1 MKRLMYALAVCSLFA
16 SMNVGTLNAEDDPS
30 VMVRPKENTPPHE
43 RSDGYILLDADVQSA
58 HPLFQLLVEP
68 LSAEWEARLVPPL
81 LHSLLRLAPFTTLR
95 VEPELGLRAVAVA
108 PGRLAL
114 VHRSSALDLG
124 AAELGLELLEVG
136 PASCML
142 LAVRQDAL
150 WNGFSDLNYGSTQ
163 PLRVE
168 AVSPAAKRK
177 FERILETFPLATDVA
192 LTVRPTHI
200 AVQRLISSDSD
211 VLVIDAPRLGVSG
224 EMADVVAFVKEKKL
238 RLLPVPMYLFK
249 HHDRLS
255 PGHVVIDRAWFWQNP
270 QVYETVCDPFVLAM
284 PREGADELIYALYN
298 ALADVNVNDRIET
311 KVVSADN
318 GNGNGGK
325 GESFFD
331 KFLDASRSFLVMIGL
346 LR

>member
-1 MKRLMYALAVCSLFA
+1 MKRFMYAMAVCSLFA
-16 SMNVGTLNAEDDPS
+16 SMHVGILHAEDDPS
-30 VMVRPKENTPPHE
+30 VMVKPKENAPSLE
-43 RSDGYILLDADVQSA
+43 RSNDHILLDAEGQSA
-58 HPLFQLLVEP
+58 LPMFQLLVEP

-81 LHSLLRLAPFTTLR
+81 LHSLLRLAPFSTLR

-142 LAVRQDAL
+142 LAVRQDAP

-168 AVSPAAKRK
+168 TVSPAAKRK
-177 FERILETFPLATDVA
+177 FERILETFPLATEVA
-192 LTVRPTHI
+192 LTVRPTHV
-200 AVQRLISSDSD
+200 AVQRLVSNDSD
-211 VLVIDAPRLGVSG
+211 VLVIDAPRRGVSG
-224 EMADVVAFVKEKKL
+224 EMADVVAFVKERNL
-238 RLLPVPMYLFK
+238 RLLPVPMNLFK

-255 PGHVVIDRAWFWQNP
+255 PGDVVINRAWFWQNP

-298 ALADVNVNDRIET
+298 ALAGVNGNDRTEP
-311 KVVSADN
+311 KVGSG
-318 GNGNGGK
+318 GNGNNGK

-331 KFLDASRSFLVMIGL
+331 KFLDATRSFLVMIGL